1 MRPALILVVLLLTAR
16 VEAAETWTYA
26 SSEHFEVY
34 TSAGAGTARQSLAYF
49 ERIHTF
55 FAQQLNLRPTPKA
68 PTRLIIFSNDRQF
81 APYRPNASAAAFYQ
95 SGVDRDYIVMGRF
108 DEESNDIVA
117 HEYMH
122 LIVRYSR
129 AQFPVWLNEGL
140 AEFFSTV
147 APEGGKMTVG
157 KVPEERLL
165 YLRSGVALIDIRRL
179 FAIGHDSPEY
189 NSRSH

>member
-1 MRPALILVVLLLTAR
+1 MRRVLVVIVLLLASR

-34 TSAGAGTARQSLAYF
+34 TTGGAGTARQSLAYF

-55 FAQQLNLRPTPKA
+55 FAQVLNLRPTQTT

-81 APYRPNASAAAFYQ
+81 APYRPNAAAAAFYQ

-122 LIVRYSR
+122 LVIKYSR

-140 AEFFSTV
+140 
-147 APEGGKMTVG
+147 
-157 KVPEERLL
+157 
-165 YLRSGVALIDIRRL
+165 
-179 FAIGHDSPEY
+179 
-189 NSRSH
+189 